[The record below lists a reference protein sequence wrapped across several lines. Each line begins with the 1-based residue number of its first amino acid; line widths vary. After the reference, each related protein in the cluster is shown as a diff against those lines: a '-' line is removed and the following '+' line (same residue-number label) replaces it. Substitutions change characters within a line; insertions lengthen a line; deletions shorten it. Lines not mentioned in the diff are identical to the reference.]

1 MCSGFVALCGI
12 VISRTKLFLSKKDK
26 DKDKDNYQNSAR
38 LVILFFHESAHY
50 IFRKAKEDFAWATP
64 RHTGFDDL
72 ECGYLFE

>member
-12 VISRTKLFLSKKDK
+12 VISRTKLFVP
-26 DKDKDNYQNSAR
+26 KDNNDQISAR

>member
-1 MCSGFVALCGI
+1 MCFGFVALCGI
-12 VISRTKLFLSKKDK
+12 VISRTKLFVS
-26 DKDKDNYQNSAR
+26 KDNDLNSAL

-50 IFRKAKEDFAWATP
+50 IFRKANEDFAWATP